1 MPRTDSP
8 LGLDRKPGTRDD
20 SCLPVVAH
28 WSARDAGVVTFAFRH
43 GEKTRVTLAAST
55 RTKLVAT
62 AGDLT
67 ARIPLL
73 PALAPAAPVAEP
85 AGPPKDETTS
95 APSAE
100 PAQPPADQPPAEPS
114 TAPGEP
120 SQAPAEPSTAP
131 GEPPAVEPN
140 TPPANGGGDNAVEP
154 DPSAVPAEP
163 PADAN
168 DSVEPSA
175 APSEEPV
182 AADEEPAG
190 PTKPG
195 RNGATVSGD
204 PAAFDS
210 PFEVAASVPVLVEA
224 RMADHSGQSGTAGNC
239 ITYAPQDGSQPRT
252 LWVDA
257 SDAQATA
264 WAAHGRQG
272 QSCPS
277 SLSIATQSAVGFSPT
292 NATQL
297 ETSTPFLLGLMTHS
311 NNPIQ
316 VADQFFP
323 GDLGVRFFGTTLTF
337 PWLLNET
344 PNNAN
349 PGSNPAND
357 DYITFQDT
365 VGSQA
370 ITVDGIDYQ
379 LVLLGFRQRGTGPI
393 GGTPPSCPATPSGD
407 PVNQFRTVEGTQ
419 NYGCLYAELVQ
430 VRPLTIRKVAAD
442 GSTAPFPAFDF
453 SSTSGLLG
461 SQWAGQSWDLEPG
474 ATFGPRSFLPSRE
487 DVVVTEAA
495 EPGWTLASIVCRNGN
510 GTEISGYSV
519 NLAQGR
525 VTLDSV
531 PDVATAA
538 AAPITCTFTNAQ
550 RRASLTLVKTVV
562 NDNGGTAVA
571 ADFQASIDGTNV
583 DWDTAVD
590 LPAGA
595 HAAAE
600 TGLPGYA
607 AGSWGGDCA
616 ADGSIT
622 LAPGQAATCT
632 ITNDDVAPSL
642 TLVKEVVNDN
652 GGTATP
658 ADFTLSA
665 DGPTP
670 ISGAG
675 GATSDATFAAGIYA
689 LTETT
694 LPGYAA
700 GDWACDGGEQ
710 LDAASVSI
718 ALGDAVTCTIVN
730 DDQPAGLF
738 LAKTVVNDNGGTAV
752 AADFTLSAGALS
764 VPGSAAG
771 ALVTDQAG
779 TYALSE
785 TSLPGYELTS
795 LTCDDAPG
803 SQVESVTLGLGETI
817 TCTFANDDLAP
828 SLTLVKEVVNDDGGT
843 ATPADFTL
851 SADGPT
857 PISGAGGAA
866 SGATFSAGTY
876 SLSETS
882 VPNYS
887 AGDWACDGG
896 EQLDASSVSVA
907 LGDDVTCTIVND
919 DILIVDASLVVAKSA
934 ARPVVDIEGED
945 VTFTYTVT
953 NTSPFPVTVE
963 SLEDDA
969 FGSLAGDDDCQ
980 VGTVLDAGA
989 SCSFEASFFVEP
1001 DFVADPPQ
1009 DTPPHVNVFTACILG
1024 VPAPGVSDAT
1034 VCDDAD
1040 ATVGFIG
1047 GAGRTPT
1054 PSPKHSQPPTDM
1066 LVVVAEAPPGGPLD
1080 GASGWI
1086 LWIALSATLI
1096 VSAGWVLRRQRLAEI

>member
-1 MPRTDSP
+1 MGPHPRQRPGRWTSLLAVGQVVLLVTTILAAPALVIAQDGDLDGASPPPAGDAIAADPGPADPDAPRADQGTDPAPAKPGDPGGTDSSPGHAEGGPGPQPEQATAPRALLLFPRRLDMRVGGTRLVRAFTCDAADRSP

-20 SCLPVVAH
+20 SCRPVAAR
-28 WSARDAGVVTFAFRH
+28 WSARDAGVVTISFRH
-43 GEKTRVTLAAST
+43 GEKTRVTLAASA

-67 ARIPLL
+67 ARLPIL
-73 PALAPAAPVAEP
+73 PALDSTAPAAEPAEP
-85 AGPPKDETTS
+85 PSDEPTA
-95 APSAE
+95 APSVD
-100 PAQPPADQPPAEPS
+100 PVQPPADDPNGEPTAEPGTTPADPPAAEPTTAPANNGGNNAVEPEPS
-114 TAPGEP
+114 V
-120 SQAPAEPSTAP
+120 APAEPPS
-131 GEPPAVEPN
+131 GN
-140 TPPANGGGDNAVEP
+140 NG
-154 DPSAVPAEP
+154 
-163 PADAN
+163 
-168 DSVEPSA
+168 SVEPSA
-175 APSEEPV
+175 APSEVPV
-182 AADEEPAG
+182 AADDEPAG
-190 PTKPG
+190 QTKPG

-210 PFEVAASVPVLVEA
+210 PFEVAASVPVLVET
-224 RMADHSGQSGTAGNC
+224 RMANHSGQSGIAGNC

-272 QSCPS
+272 QSCPG
-277 SLSIATQSAVGFSPT
+277 SLSISEQSAVGFSPT
-292 NATQL
+292 NATQI

-323 GDLGVRFFGTTLTF
+323 GELGVRFFGVTLTF
-337 PWLLNET
+337 PWILNET
-344 PNNAN
+344 PNNAS
-349 PGSNPAND
+349 PDSNPAND
-357 DYITFQDT
+357 DFTTFENT

-393 GGTPPSCPATPSGD
+393 GGTAPSCPATPSGD

-453 SSTSGLLG
+453 SSTSDLLG
-461 SQWAGQSWDLEPG
+461 SQWAGQSWTLEPG
-474 ATFGPRSFLPSRE
+474 ASFGPRPFLPSRE
-487 DVVVTEAA
+487 DVAVTEAA
-495 EPGWTLASIVCRNGN
+495 EPGWTLQSVVCRNGS

-550 RRASLTLVKTVV
+550 RRAGLTLVKTVV

-583 DWDTAVD
+583 AWGTAVD

-642 TLVKEVVNDN
+642 ALVKQVVNDN

-675 GATSDATFAAGIYA
+675 GATSGATFAAGTYA
-689 LTETT
+689 LSETA

-700 GDWACDGGEQ
+700 GAWSCVGGEQ

-718 ALGDAVTCTIVN
+718 ALGEAVTCTIVN
-730 DDQPAGLF
+730 DDRPGGLF
-738 LAKTVVNDNGGTAV
+738 LAKRVVNDNGGTAT
-752 AADFTLSAGALS
+752 AADFTLRAGALS

-785 TSLPGYELTS
+785 TSLAGYQLTS

-803 SQVESVTLGLGETI
+803 SQVESVTLDLGETI
-817 TCTFANDDLAP
+817 TCYVRQRRPRTPPDPRQAGRQRQRGHGHPGRLHPLRGRAHAHQRGRWRHLRGHLRGRHLQPVRDVGAQLQR
-828 SLTLVKEVVNDDGGT
+828 GG
-843 ATPADFTL
+843 L
-851 SADGPT
+851 E
-857 PISGAGGAA
+857 
-866 SGATFSAGTY
+866 
-876 SLSETS
+876 L
-882 VPNYS
+882 
-887 AGDWACDGG
+887 CRRR
-896 EQLDASSVSVA
+896 
-907 LGDDVTCTIVND
+907 
-919 DILIVDASLVVAKSA
+919 A
-934 ARPVVDIEGED
+934 ARCCDRQGRPRCGRHLHDRQRRHPHRQPQPGRRE
-945 VTFTYTVT
+945 
-953 NTSPFPVTVE
+953 
-963 SLEDDA
+963 
-969 FGSLAGDDDCQ
+969 
-980 VGTVLDAGA
+980 VGG
-989 SCSFEASFFVEP
+989 
-1001 DFVADPPQ
+1001 
-1009 DTPPHVNVFTACILG
+1009 
-1024 VPAPGVSDAT
+1024 
-1034 VCDDAD
+1034 
-1040 ATVGFIG
+1040 
-1047 GAGRTPT
+1047 
-1054 PSPKHSQPPTDM
+1054 
-1066 LVVVAEAPPGGPLD
+1066 PPGGGHRGRGRHVQLHGDQHVPVPRD
-1080 GASGWI
+1080 HRIPRG
-1086 LWIALSATLI
+1086 
-1096 VSAGWVLRRQRLAEI
+1096 RRVREPGGRR